1 MRVND
6 AVFGAVLL
14 AAALAVLL
22 YARTLPGM
30 PGQRFGPDLFPTL
43 IALGLGACGL
53 ALVVR
58 GLRGGGGTPRGRLVA
73 LDPWARSGGHLL
85 DVALVLGG
93 LVLLILAW
101 DRAGFLVGATLYAT
115 ALIARFRRG
124 RLLTSL
130 AVGFLA
136 CLLIDLGFRRV
147 LLVPL
152 PLGPLTGIVW

>member
-1 MRVND
+1 MRIND
-6 AVFGAVLL
+6 AVTGAVLL
-14 AAALAVLL
+14 AVALAIVL
-22 YARTLPGM
+22 YARTLAGM

-43 IALGLGACGL
+43 IALGLGACGA

-58 GLRGGGGTPRGRLVA
+58 GLRRREVRGLAA

-85 DVALVLGG
+85 DIALVLGG

-101 DRAGFLVGATLYAT
+101 DRAGFLIGATLYAT

-124 RLLTSL
+124 RLASSL
-130 AVGFLA
+130 AIGLLA